1 MTSGVLMD
9 AVTSGVLM
17 DAGER
22 PGGTGEPAYYRPP
35 ITVRGK
41 PRSPFVTSHLF
52 QDATIDNIKE
62 PRHRHNAHAGPCVTP
77 LYPSRRTQRRAP
89 P

>member
-41 PRSPFVTSHLF
+41 PRSLIVGLPTLARS
-52 QDATIDNIKE
+52 AGRSNANN
-62 PRHRHNAHAGPCVTP
+62 HRLGACT
-77 LYPSRRTQRRAP
+77 T
-89 P
+89 